1 MNGQFILSCLVI
13 RISGNPELAVEQVA
27 GDRRRPTRP
36 QLRFETQGG
45 DTLAKARHFRDSN
58 RITPSL
64 GIRNQAPKTRRS
76 LDARTMTPRHRSSVA
91 AAMLP

>member
-1 MNGQFILSCLVI
+1 MNGQIILSCLVI
-13 RISGNPELAVEQVA
+13 RTSENPELAVEQVA

-45 DTLAKARHFRDSN
+45 DTLAKARHFRDST

-76 LDARTMTPRHRSSVA
+76 LDARTMTPRRSLSVA